1 MFFYCGHH
9 VHKMSTLPTF
19 LVFDSKRVE
28 IKKCLNPLCY
38 IGLKHVCGRG
48 DLNPHGS
55 PRYPLNIVGLVS
67 NRCKMCETPYFID
80 VVRTYKIVSCRKKAY
95 FFIPRVHIMSTSVDY
110 GLAIL
115 AMKGMS
121 LLSPNFKAQMAWN
134 RGMCRPSSMV
144 NGAMTFFSPL
154 NVSSLELYNT

>member
-1 MFFYCGHH
+1 
-9 VHKMSTLPTF
+9 MSTLPTF

-67 NRCKMCETPYFID
+67 NRSEKCKNPYFID
-80 VVRTYKIVSCRKKAY
+80 VVRTYKFVSCRKKAY
-95 FFIPRVHIMSTSVDY
+95 FFMPRVHSMSTFVLIGEYADSLDF
-110 GLAIL
+110 GQL
-115 AMKGMS
+115 GMNRSSSSGTS
-121 LLSPNFKAQMAWN
+121 LFPHGTAS
-134 RGMCRPSSMV
+134 
-144 NGAMTFFSPL
+144 
-154 NVSSLELYNT
+154 